1 MSQVIDYDNLNMLK
15 SVIGDD
21 LKPILTSFL
30 DITPALIKQVEQ
42 AIQQQDA
49 SALQHHAHTLKGSA
63 ANIGALALP
72 AVSLK
77 LEIMGKNGQL
87 DGAEALFTEVE
98 QAYQTLA
105 QAIQAYIAEF

>member
-30 DITPALIKQVEQ
+30 EITLDLSQVRA
-42 AIQQQDA
+42 AIDAQDA

-63 ANIGALALP
+63 ANIGAMALP
-72 AVSLK
+72 AISLK

-87 DGAEALFTEVE
+87 DGAEALLAEVDT
-98 QAYQTLA
+98 AYQTLA
-105 QAIQAYIAEF
+105 TAIENYIAEF